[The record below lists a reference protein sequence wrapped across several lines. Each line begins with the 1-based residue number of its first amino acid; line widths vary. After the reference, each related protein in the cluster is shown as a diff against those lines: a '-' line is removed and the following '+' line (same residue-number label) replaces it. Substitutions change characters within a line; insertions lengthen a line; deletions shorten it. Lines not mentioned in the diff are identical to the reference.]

1 MLDPE
6 YLLRISE
13 GGEAIAEQL
22 HNDIIKRIVERIAI
36 RLSRGDD
43 YILTPLDRWQIKV
56 LQDSGLLLEDVQK
69 EIAAATKLM
78 QEEISSAMEDAG
90 VKSIDYDN
98 KVYKKAGLSPDPL
111 EKSPNLIRI
120 MQRTYEATMGEW
132 INFTVTTAEACQQA
146 FLDACDKAYTQV
158 VSGAIGYPQAYK
170 EAIDAIVN
178 DGGGIKVRYPS
189 GHEDTIETATLRC
202 IRTGVSQATAEI
214 TDARMD
220 EMEWDTILVSS
231 HLGARVTD
239 KEDFTNHFWW
249 QGKFY
254 SKSGNDPRYPPY
266 KLCNEGHVQGI
277 HGANCRHHHG
287 PGDGEFNPYE
297 KYDSEEN
304 QKEYDLQQKQRAMER
319 RIRKSKHQVMGY
331 GEAVKRAETPE
342 AKEEA
347 EKAYQSAAAL
357 LQQRNKAYNDFCEQN
372 NLKKLNERITVAQW
386 DRSQAAKARAA
397 AKKWN
402 SRPEEMAR
410 LPKKDIDNNPKSD
423 TIKEINRVDYGEG
436 RKVQRTISNILGTEP
451 ENIKLDGIPVQSQ
464 RYVLSAARKVA
475 DKFPQLKGYTKKISY
490 NPNIPGG
497 VIARSKSLSGII
509 EVGPDFLDLEDL
521 QKTHNYGIKLKYNPK
536 GTEDLASTIV
546 HEFGH
551 QLDGYLTIKGVY
563 GGSVSQYGVTRTSV
577 AVQKEVLRRMG
588 FTDEKLR
595 EIRRQYA
602 VQGFSGEKLNHAVR
616 FERQDFIE
624 RHLSSYAYENS
635 NEFFAEAFSEYMM
648 SDKPRELAKVF
659 GEVLEEIMEAIT

>member
-1 MLDPE
+1 MLSPD
-6 YLLRISE
+6 YLLRVSE
-13 GGEAIAEQL
+13 GGEAIAETL
-22 HNDIIKRIVERIAI
+22 HNEIIKQIVERIAL
-36 RLSRGDD
+36 RLDRGDD
-43 YILTPLDRWQIKV
+43 YILTARDKWQIEV
-56 LQDSGLLLEDVQK
+56 LQDAGFLREDIEKAIAKYTGLMQT
-69 EIAAATKLM
+69 EIA
-78 QEEISSAMEDAG
+78 EAMEEAG
-90 VKSIDYDN
+90 VKAIDDDN
-98 KVYKKAGLSPDPL
+98 EVYQAAGLSPLPL
-111 EKSPNLIRI
+111 GQSPHLIRL
-120 MQRTYEATMGEW
+120 MQRTYEATAGEW
-132 INFTVTTAEACQQA
+132 INFTRTTADASQQQ
-146 FLDACDKAYTQV
+146 FIQACDKAYTMV
-158 VSGAIGYPQAYK
+158 ASGASGYGQAFV
-170 EAIDAIVN
+170 DAIN
-178 DGGGIKVRYPS
+178 GIVENGVRVTYPS
-189 GHEDTIETATLRC
+189 GHTDTIETATLRC

-220 EMEWDTILVSS
+220 EMDWDIILVSS

-239 KEDFTNHFWW
+239 KQDFTNHYWW

-254 SKSGNDPRYPPY
+254 SKSGKDDRFPPFSVCGMGY
-266 KLCNEGHVQGI
+266 VQGI
-277 HGANCRHHHG
+277 HGANCRHQHG
-287 PGDGEFNPYE
+287 PGDGEFNPYDQ
-297 KYDSEEN
+297 YDSEKNRKAYE
-304 QKEYDLQQKQRAMER
+304 LQQRQRAMER
-319 RIRKSKHQVMGY
+319 RIRESKRKCVGLKQGLDSATTDE
-331 GEAVKRAETPE
+331 G
-342 AKEEA
+342 KELA
-347 EKAYQSAAAL
+347 EKAYQKQAAL
-357 LQQRNKAYNDFCEQN
+357 LKKRNQAYNQFCDDN
-372 NLKKLNERITVAQW
+372 NLKRRNERIAIAKW

-402 SRPEEMAR
+402 SRPEEMER

-423 TIKEINRVDYGEG
+423 TIKEINRVDYEEG
-436 RKVQRTISNILGTEP
+436 RKVQRTISNILRTEP

-509 EVGPDFLDLEDL
+509 EVGPDFLDLEEL

-551 QLDGYLTIKGVY
+551 QLDGYLTLKGVY

-577 AVQKEVLRRMG
+577 AVQKEVLRRMS